1 MKFGRLEVVQ
11 RDLSKPIGHGCEA
24 YWLCQC
30 DCSKEQEKRPL
41 VSVKYSDLA
50 RGHTKSCGCYRKEV
64 ARNQRKH
71 DLLGYKIGFLEVLEE
86 TNQTNSRGRLWKCLC
101 HNCNNIYYCDTD
113 TLVQKKVMSCGCLR
127 SKGEFY
133 IQQWLINHNFSF
145 SRQYVFPNLP
155 KRFFDF
161 RVELANGDYLL
172 IEYDGEQHTDSNS
185 RYYSEEQVE
194 RDKQKDD
201 YCLANNIK
209 LIRISY
215 KDFPFLEEKLSKIL
229 LNK

>member
-24 YWLCQC
+24 YWLCWC

-64 ARNQRKH
+64 ARNQRRH
-71 DLLGYKIGFLEVLEE
+71 NLLGYKIGFLEVLEE
-86 TNQTNSRGRLWKCLC
+86 TDQTNSRGRLWKCLC

-113 TLVQKKVMSCGCLR
+113 TLVQKKVLSCGCLH
-127 SKGEFY
+127 SKGEFC

-145 SRQYVFPNLP
+145 SRQYVFPDLP

-161 RVELANGDYLL
+161 RVELANGNYLL
-172 IEYDGEQHTDSNS
+172 IEYDGEQHTNSNS

-201 YCLANNIK
+201 YCLTNNIK

>member
-1 MKFGRLEVVQ
+1 MYF
-11 RDLSKPIGHGCEA
+11 PIYLNA
-24 YWLCQC
+24 
-30 DCSKEQEKRPL
+30 
-41 VSVKYSDLA
+41 
-50 RGHTKSCGCYRKEV
+50 
-64 ARNQRKH
+64 
-71 DLLGYKIGFLEVLEE
+71 
-86 TNQTNSRGRLWKCLC
+86 
-101 HNCNNIYYCDTD
+101 
-113 TLVQKKVMSCGCLR
+113 
-127 SKGEFY
+127 
-133 IQQWLINHNFSF
+133 
-145 SRQYVFPNLP
+145 
-155 KRFFDF
+155 FFDF